1 MTLLL
6 LAALLPP
13 VILIIY
19 IWRLDSIEK
28 EPGSLLLKLFFFGI
42 LTTIGAFILESVGEL
57 ILNSLLPEPSS
68 YLYMLIDNFIVV
80 AWSEEGLKRF
90 ALRRGSFK
98 HPAFDYRFDGIVYA
112 VMVSL
117 GFAAAEN
124 VLYVFQYGLSTALVR
139 AVTAIP
145 LHCIAGIYMGHYYG
159 EAKSAHVRGDMGR
172 YRHFMRLSLVIPILI
187 HGFYDFCA
195 STDSGSLTL
204 IFLAFVVI
212 LDILAFRA
220 VRRYSRE
227 DSPV

>member
-1 MTLLL
+1 MLLI
-6 LAALLPP
+6 ALLPP
-13 VILIIY
+13 IILIIY
-19 IWRLDSIEK
+19 IWKLDTIEK
-28 EPGSLLLKLFFFGI
+28 EPGSLLLKLFIFGV
-42 LTTIGAFILESVGEL
+42 LTTIGAMILESVGEW
-57 ILNSLLPEPSS
+57 ILNSFVSEPTS

-80 AWSEEGLKRF
+80 AWSEEGLKRL
-90 ALRRGSFK
+90 ALRRCSFR

-124 VLYVFQYGLSTALVR
+124 VLYVFQYGLSTGLIR

-145 LHCIAGIYMGHYYG
+145 LHCITGIYMGHYYG
-159 EAKSAHVRGDMGR
+159 EAKSAHVRGDLGR
-172 YRHFMRLSLVIPILI
+172 YRRFMRLSLVIPILI

-195 STDSGSLTL
+195 STDSGLL
-204 IFLAFVVI
+204 MLLFIAFVVI
-212 LDILAFRA
+212 IDIFAFLA

>member
-1 MTLLL
+1 MLLI
-6 LAALLPP
+6 ALLPP
-13 VILIIY
+13 IILIIY
-19 IWRLDSIEK
+19 IWKLDTIEK
-28 EPGSLLLKLFFFGI
+28 EPGSLLLKLFIFGV
-42 LTTIGAFILESVGEL
+42 LTTVGAMILESVGEW
-57 ILNSLLPEPSS
+57 ILNSFVSEPTS

-80 AWSEEGLKRF
+80 AWSEEGLKRL
-90 ALRRGSFK
+90 ALRRCSFR

-124 VLYVFQYGLSTALVR
+124 VLYVFQYGLSTGLIR

-145 LHCIAGIYMGHYYG
+145 LHCITGIYMGHYYG
-159 EAKSAHVRGDMGR
+159 EAKSAHVRGDLGR
-172 YRHFMRLSLVIPILI
+172 YRRFMRLSLVIPILI

-195 STDSGSLTL
+195 STDSGLL
-204 IFLAFVVI
+204 MLLFIAFVVI
-212 LDILAFRA
+212 IDIFAFLA